1 MRIHRIAVDSFKG
14 VRDRTVE
21 FPDTGI
27 TVLQGRNESGKS
39 SLIEAFD
46 LLLEIPDSSGAKAVK
61 AADPVGD
68 DLGIAVEAEFTLEG
82 HRLLYR
88 KQWLK
93 AKKTTLRFLEGPRA
107 GDTLSGRE
115 AHDTVMALRER
126 SDQTL
131 WSALRMLQGSAS
143 GRERLTDSSALKSAL
158 EQASGGSAQS
168 ESGSSLLALAQAERE
183 RYWTAGGKENAATKA
198 VRDRHRE
205 AVADHERADAELASL
220 VEAEERLERD
230 ERALT
235 AAQRTLASAEG
246 DAEQARVSA
255 AALTQL
261 QTRREQAAVA
271 AEAASSRT
279 EQRRS
284 DLEQRERLRTRAQ
297 EAHQRAAQLR
307 TEAEALQV
315 KLDSAQE
322 AAQQHRTELES
333 ARTAEEQARG
343 RVRALR
349 TAQRLVQHRQRHSE
363 LAQQLHELEEIA
375 QQLEALGQAPDS
387 PIGAA
392 DVERID
398 AAERALAT
406 ARAQVAA
413 GSAELTVTALGGP
426 RTVHLGDE
434 SIELLD
440 QQAQTRAVTEQIDL
454 ELPGQLR
461 VSVVPEKG
469 REDRS
474 RAANDAQEALRQA
487 LVRWEVASPQEA
499 RDLLREQ
506 TEAQRERTAL
516 VQRRRSVLAQH
527 DEAEL
532 RREHERLASLLA
544 DSERPADSDPPAMT
558 GSAQEAADAL
568 QEAEEAAEDA
578 RSTLE
583 TVRDDV
589 SGAEAA
595 LSARREELGAARAAL
610 DAQAESAQ
618 RDEQQLAH
626 EREQIADD
634 AVEASHQE
642 AIDEL
647 ARAQEQAAQLERQ
660 WQDQD
665 GEHKRSQYEARMRRP
680 EALRRVLDQARDQR
694 AQSRGA
700 LMALDRDQ
708 KQSDFDTAL
717 TRRRAVAQELSSH
730 LRRAAAAKLLA
741 DTLERFQ
748 AEAHR
753 RYTEPFRQQLERLG
767 AHVFGSSF
775 RVEVDEDLEVTRRFM
790 HGTWIDESSLSTGAR
805 EQLAVLVRLAVAT
818 LVDPV
823 EGVPVIFDDAL
834 GHSDPERL
842 ASLAAALE
850 SAGRRAQVI
859 LLTATPE
866 RFAAVAGTAEVR
878 IGD

>member
-14 VRDRTVE
+14 VRDRTIE

-235 AAQRTLASAEG
+235 AAQRTLASAEE

-261 QTRREQAAVA
+261 QTRREQAAAA

-413 GSAELTVTALGGP
+413 GSAELTVTAMGGP

-532 RREHERLASLLA
+532 RREHERLASWLA
-544 DSERPADSDPPAMT
+544 DSER
-558 GSAQEAADAL
+558 Q
-568 QEAEEAAEDA
+568 
-578 RSTLE
+578 
-583 TVRDDV
+583 
-589 SGAEAA
+589 
-595 LSARREELGAARAAL
+595 LG
-610 DAQAESAQ
+610 
-618 RDEQQLAH
+618 H

-767 AHVFGSSF
+767 AHVFGLSF